1 MSEIQQH
8 TTPRTLGIDVGGT
21 KIAVAVVE
29 AGRILERNQAATPQ
43 SGREDV
49 LDAMAALACP
59 LLARYPEV
67 TSIGVGVP
75 GPTDVTR
82 ARTTFIPNIA
92 DMHDVPVV
100 EALRQR
106 LPNIT
111 RIVLENDANAAGY
124 AEHLYGAAEDL
135 DSSVYLT
142 LSTGIGGGIFIAER
156 MVRGANALAGE
167 VGHITLNIGG
177 PLDGDGHTGTWEAL
191 ASGRAIARD
200 ARYAYADESLSTA
213 DVFAKA
219 QAGERKA
226 LQIIDNAARY
236 TGIGIANV
244 HKILNPSG
252 FVLGG
257 GLMKAGDFYLDK
269 IRHYLEAYTVGYPPV
284 TLRLVQLGQDAGV
297 IGAAAVA
304 LA

>member
-1 MSEIQQH
+1 M
-8 TTPRTLGIDVGGT
+8 RTLGIDVGGT

-29 AGRILERNQAATPQ
+29 KGRILERSQAATPQ
-43 SGREDV
+43 SGCNDV
-49 LDAMAALACP
+49 LDLMAALARP
-59 LLARYPEV
+59 LLSNYPEV
-67 TSIGVGVP
+67 KHIGVGVP
-75 GPTDVTR
+75 GPTDVAR

-92 DMHDVPVV
+92 DMRNVPVV
-100 EALRQR
+100 AALQKR
-106 LPNIT
+106 LPDISH
-111 RIVLENDANAAGY
+111 IVLENDANAAGY

-135 DSSVYLT
+135 ESSVYLT

-156 MVRGANALAGE
+156 MLRGANALAGE
-167 VGHITLNIGG
+167 VGHISLNIGG
-177 PLDGDGHTGTWEAL
+177 PLDGDGHTGTWESF

-200 ARYAYADESLSTA
+200 ARYAYADDSLSTA

-244 HKILNPSG
+244 HKILNPNG

-257 GLMKAGDFYLDK
+257 GLMKAGDFYLEQ
-269 IRHYLEAYTVGYPPV
+269 IRHYLDAYTVGYPPV
-284 TLRLVQLGQDAGV
+284 TLRLVKLGQDAGV
-297 IGAAAVA
+297 IGVAAVA
-304 LA
+304 LS